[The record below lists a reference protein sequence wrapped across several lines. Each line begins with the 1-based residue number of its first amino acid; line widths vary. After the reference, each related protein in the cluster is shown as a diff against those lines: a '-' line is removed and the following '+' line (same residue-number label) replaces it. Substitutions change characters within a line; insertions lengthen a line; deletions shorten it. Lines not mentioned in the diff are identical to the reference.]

1 MTDASQR
8 SQTGGRI
15 LITLPWPGVAL
26 SGHAKGN
33 WRGKA
38 SATKSARNTAHWLAL
53 EAKVPRLPTAV
64 LIFTYHPPARGGLP
78 DVQNMPGRC
87 KAYIDGIA
95 SAMGCDDRKFRPRFP
110 DHLAA
115 RDGAGRVVVEI
126 AA

>member
-1 MTDASQR
+1 MPK
-8 SQTGGRI
+8 I
-15 LITLPWPGVAL
+15 LPLTLCLPWPGTAL

-38 SATKSARNTAHWLAL
+38 DDTRKARNAAHWIAL
-53 EAKVPRLPTAV
+53 EAKLPRLPTAS
-64 LIFTYHPPARGGLP
+64 LTFTYHPPARGGLP

-95 SAMGCDDRKFRPRFP
+95 AAMGCDDAKFRTRFP

-115 RDGAGRVVVEI
+115 RDGAGRVLVEVSE
-126 AA
+126 